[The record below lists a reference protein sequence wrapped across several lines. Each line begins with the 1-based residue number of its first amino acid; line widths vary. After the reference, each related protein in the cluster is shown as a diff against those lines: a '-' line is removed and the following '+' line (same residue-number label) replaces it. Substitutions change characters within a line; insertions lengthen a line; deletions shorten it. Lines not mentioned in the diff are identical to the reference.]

1 MTRTLERP
9 ILSVSTARAA
19 LDATKHDVLL
29 HAGTSLMLL
38 AGLRPTEVT
47 GLLVRD
53 WEPGE
58 DPKVTVGTERRQ
70 RTIRVAPSA
79 AAAVDGYLAG
89 QAVDPDEPLLLGL
102 RPAGVPDVLHRV
114 FRDAA
119 RAAYLDVGV
128 HDLRRAAVA
137 AALEDG
143 ASMRH
148 VEAYFGLSKTEAR
161 TDLAPLR
168 DGYDV
173 GIVAALEAA
182 FAG

>member
-9 ILSVSTARAA
+9 ILPVATARVA
-19 LDATKHDVLL
+19 LEATKHDVLL
-29 HAGTSLMLL
+29 HAGASLMLL

-58 DPKVTVGTERRQ
+58 DPGLTVRE

-79 AAAVDGYLAG
+79 AATVSRYLAG
-89 QAVDPDEPLLLGL
+89 QDAEPDEPLLLGL
-102 RPAGVPDVLHRV
+102 KIDGAPHVLHRV
-114 FRDAA
+114 FRDAM

-137 AALEDG
+137 VVLDDG
-143 ASMRH
+143 TPMQH

-168 DGYDV
+168 EGYDV
-173 GIVAALEAA
+173 GIAAALEAA